1 MFARYRNSYL
11 SYFLMYLFWYL
22 AWALSAQ
29 FISVYLLG
37 KGFSAA
43 ETSLVVSGAALASMV
58 AQPLI
63 GAVGDAFDVKR
74 VNYVLFGLTILGAVL
89 FINCS
94 SFVPVL
100 LVHTVF

>member
-11 SYFLMYLFWYL
+11 SYFLMYLFWFL